1 MFIVFLRAV
10 IWIKYLTHFWSLQVK
25 LDQKNNF
32 LVEIQNMHNLEVQTE
47 NQKRQLFVSA
57 TNVNLIVHEKF

>member
-1 MFIVFLRAV
+1 VFIVFLRAV

-47 NQKRQLFVSA
+47 NQKCELDCTLEV
-57 TNVNLIVHEKF
+57 LK